1 MDSQKKP
8 LCYKAVLFDLDGT
21 LLDTLEDLG
30 NAVNRVLAKRGFPT
44 HNIDSYRYFIGDG
57 AALLISR
64 ALPERRRDDESIRSC
79 LDEFRRD
86 YSRTWRVKTKAYD
99 GVAEM
104 LNALRARGL
113 KMAVLSNKPDDFTK
127 RSVKALLPHRI
138 FKAVLGEREGIPRK
152 PHPAGAL
159 EVAERLRTP
168 PRDFLYLGDS
178 SVDMKTAIA
187 AGMIPIGVL
196 WGFRS
201 AKELLESGAHQ
212 LIERPEEVFSLL
224 G

>member
-1 MDSQKKP
+1 MR
-8 LCYKAVLFDLDGT
+8 YKAVLFDLDGT

-30 NAVNRVLAKRGFPT
+30 NAVNRVLAKRGFPP
-44 HNIDSYRYFIGDG
+44 HSIESYRHFIGDG

-64 ALPERRRDDESIRSC
+64 ALPEERRDDESIQSC
-79 LDEFRRD
+79 LEEFRRD
-86 YSRTWRVKTKAYD
+86 YSRSWRVKTKAYD
-99 GVAEM
+99 GVTEM
-104 LNALRARGL
+104 LKSLKARGL
-113 KMAVLSNKPDDFTK
+113 KMAILSNKPDDFTK
-127 RSVKALLPHRI
+127 RSVKALLPHRV
-138 FKAVLGEREGIPRK
+138 FRAVLGEREGIPRK

-159 EVAERLRTP
+159 EVAERLRVP

-187 AGMIPIGVL
+187 AGMTPIGVL

-201 AKELLESGAHQ
+201 AKELLDGGAHR
-212 LIERPEEVFSLL
+212 LIERPEEVISLL